1 MTGEPGGAL
10 SFIPGLAHSPA
21 ALSLRRRTHRHGVD
35 PVIERTPRSAPIPN
49 GNHGRRSVGRTSD
62 KCFGYKNQIIR
73 AHRGA
78 GDSALARRHASYSN
92 LIVGRIERRSQVR
105 AGCRI
110 RSGAAATLE
119 VRSEKRLGRER
130 PGRFAHK
137 PTKPEA
143 QFPARKI
150 KSIPAIYPHRSR
162 APRSSRRLILTVVLE
177 RMSANWRSRE
187 DLNGLAQRRVLVS
200 K

>member
-1 MTGEPGGAL
+1 MTGEAGDAL
-10 SFIPGLAHSPA
+10 SLIPGLAQARPHSHSEDKLVVTAFDSGMERITA
-21 ALSLRRRTHRHGVD
+21 AGAYLKREVLAVW
-35 PVIERTPRSAPIPN
+35 P
-49 GNHGRRSVGRTSD
+49 TSD

-92 LIVGRIERRSQVR
+92 PIVGRFERRSQVR

-110 RSGAAATLE
+110 RSGAVATPE

-143 QFPARKI
+143 QFR
-150 KSIPAIYPHRSR
+150 RSR
-162 APRSSRRLILTVVLE
+162 NKTHSCDISTSRQRG
-177 RMSANWRSRE
+177 SA
-187 DLNGLAQRRVLVS
+187 G
-200 K
+200 